1 MNPQKQLRKKNVL
14 PTQLTLNLAIVGGG
28 QTCDFFLDLIKK
40 ESFPFLQIKILG
52 VCDINPNAQGL
63 RKAQAEGIYTTTN
76 YLDILEIKGLDAI
89 IELTNSTKVL
99 MEILRRRPKG
109 LSVIEHNIGGLLKS
123 YFKLNQ
129 KLKSTEKQLALEK
142 SVSSFLMQMTN
153 ERIVLIN
160 TDFIIT
166 EITGAF
172 LGKLNKTKEQVIGQ
186 YCHKAIY
193 GIDVKCPDY
202 YTDIRCPM
210 QDTLETGESGHAI
223 HVSPF
228 PASRET
234 YLNIDTYPI
243 HNSNGEV
250 VEVIELWRNITD
262 EMSLRLEKRVNAIKS
277 DLNQLVQEDRMI
289 SLGKLVASCVHEINN
304 PMQGLL
310 TFSYLMQDI
319 LKQDQLGARDVRDFK
334 KYTTLMT
341 AELERCGKII
351 AGLLSFARESPMEN
365 STIVLNEVVSAVLT
379 LTAHKMEL
387 WDIELV
393 RDITP
398 EPLLIHGDANQ
409 LQQCF
414 LNLIFNAIE
423 AIRNGGRIKISL
435 QKDAQRGWARF
446 EIHDTGY
453 GIRAEDQTYIFDP
466 FFTTKPIGEGTGL
479 GLSIVY
485 GIVKKHGGDIV
496 FESNI
501 DKGSVFTLRFPT
513 QLTQTQETR

>member
-1 MNPQKQLRKKNVL
+1 MNPKTQPRKKNIF

-28 QTCDFFLDLIKK
+28 RTCNFFLDLIKQ

-52 VCDINPNAQGL
+52 VCDINPHAQGL
-63 RKAQAEGIYTTTN
+63 RKAQSEGIYTTTN
-76 YLDILEIKGLDAI
+76 YQDILKIEGLDAI
-89 IELTNSTKVL
+89 IELTNSTEVL

-123 YFKLNQ
+123 YFKINQ
-129 KLKSTEKQLALEK
+129 KLKTMEKQLALEK

-166 EITGAF
+166 EITEAF
-172 LGKLNKTKEQVIGQ
+172 LSKLNKTKKQVIGQ

-210 QDTLETGESGHAI
+210 QDTLETRESAHAI

-228 PASRET
+228 ISSRET

-262 EMSLRLEKRVNAIKS
+262 EMSLRLEKRINAIKS

-319 LKQDQLGARDVRDFK
+319 LKQDQLGASDLQEFR
-334 KYTTLMT
+334 KYTALMT
-341 AELERCGKII
+341 DELERCGKII
-351 AGLLSFARESPMEN
+351 TGLLSFARESPMEN
-365 STIVLNEVVSAVLT
+365 GVIVLNEVVSAVLT

-387 WDIELV
+387 WDIELN
-393 RDITP
+393 RNITP
-398 EPLLIHGDANQ
+398 DPLLIHGDANQ

-423 AIRNGGRIKISL
+423 AIQSGGRIKIIL

-453 GIRAEDQTYIFDP
+453 GIRAKDQTYIFDP

-496 FESNI
+496 FKSEI
-501 DKGSVFTLRFPT
+501 GKGSVFILRFPT
-513 QLTQTQETR
+513 QSIQTQESR